1 MNPITNDIKVN
12 DFFNNPNT
20 FKITNEN
27 LNFPFQCYF
36 VGGRLDNIK
45 EALLPSLKKELGL
58 NLVFGGHKDPT
69 KKSFPIMPLTTKI
82 VFHFKDMSSHP
93 IREWAKK
100 EADDLGVPF
109 IEITQKI
116 KASMETIQKHYAS
129 FWEISRRFKMLRE
142 ILSPED
148 VKQEE
153 EFFVLTIE
161 NFVKQI
167 IEKEDWIEIETSCLK
182 HPYVLVPVNVNNEN
196 PIAFYRKSIRENINL
211 SLAQME
217 KLKINDN
224 TTPDE
229 NLPKRVEEWYE
240 QGVILLSDHMLHVIQ
255 GKSPKYTKEQNL
267 ETKRLWLMDMITDAN
282 LSKEWT
288 KNFNKIDSA
297 FKMVF
302 GCSIPSTLKAD
313 VKEMLEMKYQ
323 DEYQKILDKKVIQ
336 EAPAP
341 VIEEQIIQ
349 EQVSVETLIEE
360 TLIEEP
366 QSILGAE
373 PITQKEETVMKQTD
387 IKTETKVF
395 KNAGINGMKFQMTEG
410 ATLLI
415 ENIQINE
422 LDLKECSQVIIK
434 NVNGNQIGEM
444 KITF

>member
-1 MNPITNDIKVN
+1 MIPIPTDIKVN

-20 FKITNEN
+20 FHITNEN

-129 FWEISRRFKMLRE
+129 FWEISKRFKMLRE
-142 ILSPED
+142 VLSPED

-161 NFVKQI
+161 NFIKQI

-182 HPYVLVPVNVNNEN
+182 HPYALVPVNVNNEN

-217 KLKINDN
+217 KLKIIDN
-224 TTPDE
+224 PSSDE

-302 GCSIPSTLKAD
+302 GCSIPSTLKGD

-323 DEYQKILDKKVIQ
+323 DEYQKVLDKKVIQ
-336 EAPAP
+336 NEPVALP
-341 VIEEQIIQ
+341 VIEEHILQEHILQ
-349 EQVSVETLIEE
+349 EQVSLETL
-360 TLIEEP
+360 P
-366 QSILGAE
+366 QSILDPE
-373 PITQKEETVMKQTD
+373 PIPQKEETVMKQTD
-387 IKTETKVF
+387 IKTETKFF
-395 KNAGINGMKFQMTEG
+395 KTAGINGMKFQMTAG

-444 KITF
+444 KLTF